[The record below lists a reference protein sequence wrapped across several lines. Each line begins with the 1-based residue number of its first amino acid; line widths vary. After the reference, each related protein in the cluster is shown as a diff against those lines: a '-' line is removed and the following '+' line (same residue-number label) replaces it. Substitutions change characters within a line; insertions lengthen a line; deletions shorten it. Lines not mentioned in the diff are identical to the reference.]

1 MATDII
7 YRLDMA

>member
-7 YRLDMA
+7 HLISF

>member
-7 YRLDMA
+7 T